1 MEDCMTSDVAL
12 WNLDS
17 VYIYMQKY
25 QWPNRLI
32 FRRVNNNNNNNI
44 VIYSFSITKWK
55 LNEIKRLDAETREM
69 LTQMRM
75 HHPKSDVD
83 RLHVLRALGSWV
95 LIQLEPTLKT
105 TTIGLEAHL
114 TKTNDP
120 LLQTVKRQIHSIN
133 KEAAFFKKQL
143 IPETLSAK
151 NEANT
156 IYTKQVKTES
166 KTP

>member
-1 MEDCMTSDVAL
+1 MSMEDCMTSDVAL

-32 FRRVNNNNNNNI
+32 FRRVNNNNNNNNI

-55 LNEIKRLDAETREM
+55 LNDIKRLDAETREM

-95 LIQLEPTLKT
+95 LIQLELNFKNYNNWIGSKTYKNQWPSPT
-105 TTIGLEAHL
+105 
-114 TKTNDP
+114 N
-120 LLQTVKRQIHSIN
+120 
-133 KEAAFFKKQL
+133 
-143 IPETLSAK
+143 
-151 NEANT
+151 
-156 IYTKQVKTES
+156 S
-166 KTP
+166 KTPNPLHQQRSCILQETA